1 MEWEQ
6 LLCEKRER
14 SHSGSNPEEVRTEFQ
29 RDYHRIVGSA
39 SFRRLQ
45 DKTQVYPLG
54 RGDFVRTRLTHSLEV
69 SSFAGSLG
77 DTIFRRLK
85 KIGAPGVD
93 DKVREDCCDILK
105 CAGLIHDIG
114 NPPFGHFGEDA
125 IRQWFGDNLGSLM
138 FKGRKVSELLD
149 AQMKA
154 DLLNFEGNA
163 QSLRV
168 LARLHSIMGLERG
181 MNLTYALLNTIIKY
195 PVGSLGIDKNSGDVR
210 TKKMGYFR
218 SEQELFEDI
227 TESTGAGQCRHP
239 LTFILES
246 ADDTAYKTADIE
258 DACVKKLLDCPRIIK
273 ELRSERY
280 TGLCNSEELK
290 VLKEAA
296 DQLSEL
302 SDEADRLGADS
313 IKAVQRWIIG
323 LQSTLIYA
331 AAESFC
337 DNYAAIM
344 SGCFGKDLL
353 SAGSA
358 RVLAFALGD
367 IAYRFAFRSAM
378 IVKQE
383 IGEAAMMTAL
393 LDKTVTAALRFDT
406 EYEQRYDHDLVQV
419 LSENYLD
426 ICRKSCEGSSD
437 TEQCCYRI
445 RFALDNISGMTDGY
459 AREFYRIINGYD
471 IGR

>member
-1 MEWEQ
+1 MEWEE

-14 SHSGSNPEEVRTEFQ
+14 SHSGNNPEEVRTEFQ

-85 KIGAPGVD
+85 KRGALGVN

-114 NPPFGHFGEDA
+114 NPPFGHFGENA
-125 IRQWFGDNLGSLM
+125 IRQWFADNLPYLK
-138 FKGRKVSELLD
+138 FKGNKVCDLLD
-149 AQMKA
+149 DQMKA

-195 PVGSLGIDKNSGDVR
+195 PVSSLGIDKNSGDVR
-210 TKKMGYFR
+210 TKKMGWFR

-227 TESTGAGQCRHP
+227 TKSTGAGCHRHP

-258 DACVKKLLDCPRIIK
+258 DACVKKLLDCSRIIK
-273 ELRSERY
+273 ELKSERY
-280 TGLCNSEELK
+280 TKDCTSEELK
-290 VLKEAA
+290 VLSKAA
-296 DQLSEL
+296 DQLSAL
-302 SDEADRLGADS
+302 SDEADRLGAS
-313 IKAVQRWIIG
+313 QVKAVQRWIIG

-331 AAESFC
+331 AADAFC
-337 DNYAAIM
+337 DNYDEIM
-344 SGCFGKDLL
+344 KGCFKTELL
-353 SAGSA
+353 AASSA
-358 RVLAFALGD
+358 RGLAFALGD
-367 IAYRFAFRSAM
+367 IAYRFAFRSTM

-383 IGEAAMMTAL
+383 LGEAAMMTAL
-393 LDKTVTAALRFDT
+393 LDKTVAAALRFDT
-406 EYEQRYDHDLVQV
+406 EDEQRYDCDLVQV

-426 ICRKSCEGSSD
+426 ICRKSCEGSTD
-437 TEQCCYRI
+437 AEQCCYRI

-459 AREFYRIINGYD
+459 AREFYRIINGDD
-471 IGR
+471 IG